1 MERER
6 VESILVQVD
15 CYKGIEYIRKN
26 TRRKIKYTTVQKE
39 KHHVNE
45 QESNI
50 RKEC

>member
-6 VESILVQVD
+6 GESILVQVD

-26 TRRKIKYTTVQKE
+26 TRRKIKYTNVQRE
-39 KHHVNE
+39 KHHVIE

-50 RKEC
+50 R